1 MRYVNGPTSLM
12 QFIIEGLFPA
22 GGDQAMDL
30 TMGNGLDTL
39 FLAQRFRQV
48 TAIEIQAE
56 AVARFRPPANV
67 TVLNMDHSKIEGLN
81 IEPEVAVYNLGYLPG
96 HDQGIRTRA
105 ETTIRSLEIILQR
118 LKIGGFVLA
127 ALYYGHDQGEEGKAV
142 LDYLSRLPG
151 RFGVIHHQ
159 FINRTNYPPSLVVI
173 EKR

>member
-1 MRYVNGPTSLM
+1 
-12 QFIIEGLFPA
+12 
-22 GGDQAMDL
+22 MDL

-105 ETTIRSLEIILQR
+105 DTTIRSLEIILQR

-127 ALYYGHDQGEEGKAV
+127 AYITGMIREKKGKP
-142 LDYLSRLPG
+142 YWT
-151 RFGVIHHQ
+151 I
-159 FINRTNYPPSLVVI
+159 
-173 EKR
+173 